1 MLVCWWVVAIWRWLV
16 GLLVAIWL
24 VCWCSR
30 DLQADLIGATAAAGG
45 RGGGDLIRALEGGKE
60 GEKGEGGGDHSG
72 RRRWR
77 GKRRQMKEDE
87 EEKLS
92 NHSIRSRKRLRR
104 RRIKRGR

>member
-1 MLVCWWVVAIWRWLV
+1 MVGWFVAIWRWLV

-60 GEKGEGGGDHSG
+60 GEKEKKEEITQVEDCGEGREG
-72 RRRWR
+72 R
-77 GKRRQMKEDE
+77 
-87 EEKLS
+87 
-92 NHSIRSRKRLRR
+92 
-104 RRIKRGR
+104 